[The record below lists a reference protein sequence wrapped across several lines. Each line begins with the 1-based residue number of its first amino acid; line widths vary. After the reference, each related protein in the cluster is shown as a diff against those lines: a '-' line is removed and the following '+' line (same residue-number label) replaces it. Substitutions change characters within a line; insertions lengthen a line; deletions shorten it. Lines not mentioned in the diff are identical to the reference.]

1 MQVHELV
8 ARFAAAV
15 ETADPM
21 GAARKVL
28 EDLRGEI
35 DHIEK
40 MLAYISGVGG
50 NARQVFYRSP
60 NLTMLK
66 VCFPNGRRTPP
77 HDHGTWA
84 TILLLSGEEKNTL
97 YRRENGRLRRVGEV
111 TLTRGEILPMP
122 GRNRACRRVPR
133 RQTHDRPTRV
143 WRRHHGGGAATHVG
157 SANARGTRARLEHV
171 RELRAGRIASALG
184 AIARRYV
191 RYWHKADIR

>member
-35 DHIEK
+35 GHIEK

-111 TLTRGEILPMP
+111 TLTRGDSSYA

-171 RELRAGRIASALG
+171 RDLRAGRIASALG
-184 AIARRYV
+184 AIARRYLCSANV
-191 RYWHKADIR
+191 RF

>member
-97 YRRENGRLRRVGEV
+97 YRRDTCGIRKRSRNTRSTG
-111 TLTRGEILPMP
+111 TLTRPS
-122 GRNRACRRVPR
+122 RRPHRKRPR
-133 RQTHDRPTRV
+133 RH
-143 WRRHHGGGAATHVG
+143 
-157 SANARGTRARLEHV
+157 S
-171 RELRAGRIASALG
+171 
-184 AIARRYV
+184 
-191 RYWHKADIR
+191 